1 MAKKGRKNKAH
12 INKQLWDRSN
22 STDRTKWRSKSQKGY
37 DFYLDEQLSKDEETS
52 LEESGMPSFTI
63 NRILPIVEIM
73 KYFVTANSPRWKA
86 VGATGDDT
94 DIAQV
99 HSDIS
104 DYCWHASN
112 GNSIYGQVVLDSL
125 VKGVGYFLID
135 VDQDADHGK
144 GEVTF
149 SRIDPYDV
157 FVDPSSRDFLFRDAS
172 FIMIK
177 KNLSKSQLKNLFPQH
192 AAKINKIS
200 SSTDNSSSY
209 SQRDVE
215 TSKIIQPEDV
225 GFGIDPKKAEEDQI
239 IAYYENYTKIK
250 VPFVNSF
257 IKIPLTEE
265 QEQQLKESV
274 EVQLQEFQ
282 AEVQVQL
289 QEKMLSIQQ
298 SLEAGEIIPERAE
311 LEIKKA
317 QQMMETAIQ
326 EKQQELMSAA
336 QEEMTKVE
344 QIVMRKKEFDMMMK
358 SKQFENSVVDFVN
371 FYETRIKLICS
382 VGDDIFLYE
391 YELPITEYPIIPIPY
406 LYTGTPYPM
415 SAVMPLIGKQQE
427 INKAHQIMVHNANL
441 ASNLRW
447 LYEEGSVDESEWEQ
461 YSSSPGALLKYRQGF
476 QPPTPVLP
484 APINNAFYSITQEG
498 KSDAEYISGVPSAMM
513 GFTQQQAETYRGLL
527 ANDEFG
533 TRRLKS
539 WMSTIVEPALEH
551 IGRVFQMVAQKHY
564 QIDKVFRIVQPEAGQ
579 EPDQDKEV
587 RVNIP
592 IFNDYGKAI
601 GKWMDYESG
610 KFDVRIV
617 AGATLPLNR
626 WALLE
631 EYFRWFQAGLIDDVA
646 MIAETDIRNKKQLVD
661 RKSVYSQLQSQVEQM
676 TEAMKDKEGTIETL
690 ERQLVQAGIKMKVQ
704 QGESEVRKEVLSTE
718 AQQKLLRGMMQNE
731 FQNAK
736 KDIQREV
743 KDAVLQAK
751 IDSKKDFDKSK
762 EK

>member
-1 MAKKGRKNKAH
+1 MAKRGRKNKAH

-22 STDRTKWRSKSQKGY
+22 STDRSKWRSKSQKGY
-37 DFYLDEQLSKDEETS
+37 DFYLDEQLSMDEEKS

-63 NRILPIVEIM
+63 NRILPIIEIM

-104 DYCWHASN
+104 DYCWHLSN
-112 GNSIYGQVVLDSL
+112 GNSIYGQVILDSL
-125 VKGVGYFLID
+125 VKGIGYFLVD

-157 FVDPSSRDFLFRDAS
+157 FVDPSSRDFLFRDAA

-192 AAKINKIS
+192 AAKINKITS
-200 SSTDNSSSY
+200 NSDYSPSY
-209 SQRDVE
+209 SQRDLE
-215 TSKIIQPEDV
+215 SSKIVQPEDV
-225 GFGIDPKKAEEDQI
+225 SFGLNPEGEEDQI
-239 IAYYENYTKIK
+239 IAYYENYTKVKI
-250 VPFVNSF
+250 PFVNAF
-257 IKIPLTEE
+257 IRIPLTKEQEE
-265 QEQQLKESV
+265 QLQQSV
-274 EVQLQEFQ
+274 DVQLQEFQ
-282 AEVQVQL
+282 AETEVQL
-289 QEKMLSIQQ
+289 QEKVLSIQQ

-336 QEEMTKVE
+336 QEQMTKVE
-344 QIVMRKKEFDMMMK
+344 QVVLRKEEFDNMIK
-358 SKQFENSVVDFVN
+358 GDSFKNSVVDFVN
-371 FYETRIKLICS
+371 FFETRIKLCCS
-382 VGDDIFLYE
+382 VGDDVFLYE
-391 YELPITEYPIIPIPY
+391 YELPITEYPIVPVPY
-406 LYTGTPYPM
+406 LYTGTPYAM

-484 APINNAFYSITQEG
+484 APINSAFYSITQEG
-498 KSDAEYISGVPSAMM
+498 KADAEYISGVPSAMM

-539 WMSTIVEPALEH
+539 WMSTVVEPGLEH
-551 IGRVFQMVAQKHY
+551 LGKVFQMVAQKHY

-579 EPDQDKEV
+579 QADQDKEV

-592 IFNDYGKAI
+592 IFNDFGDAI
-601 GKWMDYESG
+601 GKWMDYETG

-631 EYFRWFQAGLIDDVA
+631 EYFRWFQAGLIDDIA
-646 MIAETDIRNKKQLVD
+646 MIAETDIRNKKQLVE
-661 RKSVYSQLQSQVEQM
+661 RKSVYAEMQSQIEQM
-676 TEAMKDKEGTIETL
+676 TEAMKDREGTIETL
-690 ERQLVQAGIKMKVQ
+690 ERQLVQAGIKMKVNEAGNQ
-704 QGESEVRKEVLSTE
+704 MKKQVLDTE
-718 AQQKLLRGMMQNE
+718 AQQKLLRGMMKVE
-731 FQNAK
+731 FDRMR
-736 KDIQREV
+736 KDMQEMVKGGGAQEAEEV
-743 KDAVLQAK
+743 EA
-751 IDSKKDFDKSK
+751 
-762 EK
+762 E